1 METSFNLRYE
11 FTSPSVTDMSEFKMR
26 EMSRG
31 GFPGE
36 GGGRGLRE
44 RPTAGKPADASGL
57 PLEVSRV
64 GPRARPLHPLVMVHC
79 PRAAWGGAWAPLE
92 GGPCWGA
99 MGNTGSSRCRVRPRE
114 GLGLTVPTSSGVC
127 HSNN

>member
-1 METSFNLRYE
+1 MIKTKKREYSRLLWKPVFNLRYE

-26 EMSRG
+26 EMSRI

-64 GPRARPLHPLVMVHC
+64 GP
-79 PRAAWGGAWAPLE
+79 
-92 GGPCWGA
+92 GP
-99 MGNTGSSRCRVRPRE
+99 
-114 GLGLTVPTSSGVC
+114 GLYTLW
-127 HSNN
+127 